1 MNLTVVP
8 KRRAIDRAE
17 DFPAWVDRINR
28 EAREQQEKADR
39 QREADACV
47 SRRLLQSSAI
57 ILAIEIVLIALGW
70 AILHHGGL
78 L

>member
-1 MNLTVVP
+1 MQVETPN
-8 KRRAIDRAE
+8 RRAE

-28 EAREQQEKADR
+28 EAREKQE
-39 QREADACV
+39 EADNRKSPTRYRFIFLWA
-47 SRRLLQSSAI
+47 LGI
-57 ILAIEIVLIALGW
+57 DIGLIALGW